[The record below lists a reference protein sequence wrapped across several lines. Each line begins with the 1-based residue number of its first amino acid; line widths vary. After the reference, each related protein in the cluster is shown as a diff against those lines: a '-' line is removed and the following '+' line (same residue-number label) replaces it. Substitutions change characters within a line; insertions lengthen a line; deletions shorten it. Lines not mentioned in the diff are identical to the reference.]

1 VPYTSAQIVTLATQ
15 IAKVPGFTS
24 QAGQFLN
31 KILEDLCLDYDLEV
45 ARSVATFTFN
55 GNYGPYPLSPTTGTY
70 LRARK
75 GMVFYTYS
83 GVPYFPNPID
93 LAEFDALVQIQN
105 NDFPRVFT
113 TDMAGLSSY
122 GTPNMFFWPAPS
134 IVVPVTVRCYVLMPD
149 ITTPETSSTIP
160 WFPNQNYLI
169 TELSGR
175 LCQLAGDDRWEAFLS
190 DNEETHPGGSKV
202 LLRKYLQMKDD
213 PEGKTDFVSLDRRR
227 FGQDFNRLPNTKNI
241 GW

>member
-1 VPYTSAQIVTLATQ
+1 MPYTSAQIVTLATQ

-31 KILEDLCLDYDLEV
+31 KILEDLCLNYDLEV
-45 ARSVATFTFN
+45 ARSVATFNFT
-55 GNYGPYPLSPTTGTY
+55 GSMGPYPLNPTTGIY

-75 GMVFYTYS
+75 GMVFYTFS
-83 GVPYFPNPID
+83 GVPYFPNPVD
-93 LAEFDALVQIQN
+93 LSEFDALVNIQN
-105 NDFPRVFT
+105 NDFPRVFA
-113 TDMAGLSSY
+113 TDMAPLTSY
-122 GTPNMFFWPAPS
+122 GTPTMFFWPPPS
-134 IVVPVTVRCYVLMPD
+134 LTVPVTVRCYVLMPD
-149 ITTPETSSTIP
+149 IATPETSNVVP

-169 TELSGR
+169 TELAGR

-190 DNEETHPGGSKV
+190 DNEEAHPGGSKV
-202 LLRKYLQMKDD
+202 LLRRYLQMKDD

-227 FGQDFNRLPNTKNI
+227 FGQDFNRLPHTKNI